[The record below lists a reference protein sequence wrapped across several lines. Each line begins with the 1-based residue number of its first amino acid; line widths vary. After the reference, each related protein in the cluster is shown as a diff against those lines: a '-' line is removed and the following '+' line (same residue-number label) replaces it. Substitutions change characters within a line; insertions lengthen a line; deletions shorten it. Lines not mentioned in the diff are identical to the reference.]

1 MSIDFEIDR
10 LRARCIGC
18 GLCTKVC
25 PSFKHGG
32 LNPMEV
38 MMGGDGDLNTC
49 IGCGNCSSVCP
60 RTNPAIVMKD
70 LIVRDGGIHVSKV
83 FRETG
88 YAMPAAE
95 QTLEPAWS
103 GDGIYVMPGCVV
115 KAKVPHVL
123 YAASV
128 AFRAM
133 GFGSRELPGNTC
145 CMHPVQF
152 REMTEDERVHYKKVM
167 GDSAGG
173 DDIVTLCGGCS
184 DELTDADVPAMH
196 IVQFLHDHMDRL
208 PRFGR
213 TVRVGLE
220 PGCSVMRYADLMRE
234 VIETMGCE
242 VVNRTM
248 GCCGKNTPVSG
259 PLMAERE
266 TECEGAEWIVV
277 ACPMCLVKFD
287 SQPDGIPTVHIA
299 ELVAMASGD
308 SSSLGQHRL
317 V

>member
-38 MMGGDGDLNTC
+38 MMGGEGDLNTC

-70 LIVRDGGIHVSKV
+70 LIARDGGIHVSKV

-152 REMTEDERVHYKKVM
+152 REMTEDERVHYKRVM

-173 DDIVTLCGGCS
+173 DDIVPSAG
-184 DELTDADVPAMH
+184 DAA
-196 IVQFLHDHMDRL
+196 
-208 PRFGR
+208 
-213 TVRVGLE
+213 T
-220 PGCSVMRYADLMRE
+220 S
-234 VIETMGCE
+234 
-242 VVNRTM
+242 
-248 GCCGKNTPVSG
+248 
-259 PLMAERE
+259 
-266 TECEGAEWIVV
+266 
-277 ACPMCLVKFD
+277 
-287 SQPDGIPTVHIA
+287 
-299 ELVAMASGD
+299 
-308 SSSLGQHRL
+308 
-317 V
+317 